1 MLEPSMY
8 SPELT
13 WDSDDNFNS
22 NFDTPEQ
29 VYYPVQYIVSNS
41 DYLKIFIL
49 VILIGLSVD

>member
-1 MLEPSMY
+1 MY